1 MNKKLPKS
9 FCILPWVHTQIGI
22 DGSILTCGEVT
33 NNAKM
38 SCKNDESLSD
48 VWNNEKY
55 KTIRKQFLKGEV
67 PSQCDMCFKK
77 ESMGHESDRMK
88 GHTWY
93 SDYFHH
99 VDQTQD
105 DGGLPLNLLKSM
117 DLRLSNIC
125 NFKCRTCGPE
135 ASSALAKDW
144 AFLTK
149 KKIENAQIRAFNHI
163 QDFLDYMGDVLHQL
177 EKIFFVGGEPFLMI
191 EQFKL
196 IESLNNAKKPES
208 IELYYNTNLS
218 VTKYGKTSIV
228 ELLKNYKSVVFN
240 VSIDETHE
248 RGAYIREGF
257 SWEVFKANI
266 RHFSQGLDNLRINY
280 NITVSNINAYYL
292 PDIIDTCIREFN
304 TPPEAFI
311 LNPVLGPRHYALW
324 NLTESAKERTL
335 EKLIN
340 YQGSCSDPILKYRL
354 EGIINFVKEE
364 SSSKELKAFKQ
375 ITRRLDQV
383 KGLSFQEL
391 FPDLKELLD

>member
-1 MNKKLPKS
+1 MNKLLPKS

-55 KTIRKQFLKGEV
+55 KSIRQQFLNGEI

-88 GHTWY
+88 GHSWY
-93 SDYFHH
+93 SDYFYH
-99 VDQTQD
+99 VEQTQD

-196 IESLNNAKKPES
+196 IESLNNAQKNES

-228 ELLKNYKSVVFN
+228 EILKNYKSVVFN

-257 SWEVFKANI
+257 NWEVFKTNI
-266 RHFSQGLDNLRINY
+266 RHFSQGLNNLRINY

-311 LNPVLGPRHYALW
+311 LSPVLGPRHYALW
-324 NLTESAKERTL
+324 NLTETAKERTL

-364 SSSKELKAFKQ
+364 SSTKELKAFKQ

-391 FPDLKELLD
+391 FPELKELLD